1 MMQFQHCP
9 VQAHRTTSQRGLH
22 SCHRRFARLV
32 RPSARP
38 MSVAA
43 SKDAELS
50 KSGVGR
56 RNVALAAAVSGL
68 LQQLLTTQQVE
79 AISGNPLGFKK
90 ELTKRRRKIP
100 ESEYS
105 AGPEGLKYYDIT
117 TGGGPEARVGQRV
130 AVHIDVKFRNVTF
143 MTSRQ
148 GLGVTGGNPIGF
160 DVGQPAGSPGSTL
173 PGIDLGVRGMHVGG
187 QRRLLVP
194 PNLGYGDRGLGEIP
208 GGATL
213 EVDVELL
220 SIKTSPLG
228 YRTKVIEG

>member
-1 MMQFQHCP
+1 MRYNCPFHCQLNALSAQLDSASHIQHTVLSQGQTHLLCNDKVLSHMQ
-9 VQAHRTTSQRGLH
+9 
-22 SCHRRFARLV
+22 
-32 RPSARP
+32 
-38 MSVAA
+38 
-43 SKDAELS
+43 
-50 KSGVGR
+50 
-56 RNVALAAAVSGL
+56 
-68 LQQLLTTQQVE
+68 
-79 AISGNPLGFKK
+79 